1 MVRTQIQLPDEL
13 HARLKAEAQRREM
26 SLAEVI
32 RRASEDYLS
41 VPRPKAAD
49 PNWKFPTL
57 DLGELLITD
66 PDKLREL
73 ANPEPEV

>member
-32 RRASEDYLS
+32 RRASEDYLDS
-41 VPRPKAAD
+41 KPSPSKG
-49 PNWKFPTL
+49 WKFPTL
-57 DLGELLITD
+57 DLGRPLITD